1 MKSWKKFRKTI
12 SIVLVF
18 ALLFAFAG
26 CGSPAE
32 EAEGAG
38 EGEEITEGP
47 TIRIA
52 SKAWTEQLILGSMLL
67 QLLEAN
73 GYPVEDRT
81 GLGETPVITPALHA
95 GEVDIYWEY
104 TGTTLMTLMG
114 HEQVAE
120 PDEAYNLVKEWDK
133 NENDIVWLDYAPANN
148 TYTLMMRGEHAQ
160 ELGIESISDL
170 AAYIN
175 EKPDA
180 ITLATDVEFLERVD
194 GIPGLEEM
202 YGFEFNRDKVI
213 TMAIGLTYG
222 ALRDEKVDVAMGFGT
237 DGRIPAFGFINLED
251 DKGFFPVYNP
261 APLVR
266 QEILDAYPDLA
277 ELINQLP
284 PLLDNETLA
293 NLNKTVDVDQNE
305 PEDVARQ
312 FLIDNGLIEE

>member
-1 MKSWKKFRKTI
+1 MKNSKFKKLKMI
-12 SIVLVF
+12 MSMVLVF
-18 ALLFAFAG
+18 SLIFAFAG
-26 CGSPAE
+26 CSQDTDSGDVVE
-32 EAEGAG
+32 Q
-38 EGEEITEGP
+38 P
-47 TIRIA
+47 TIRVT
-52 SKAWTEQLILGSMLL
+52 SKAWTEQLILGSMVL

-114 HEQVAE
+114 HEQVSDPE
-120 PDEAYNLVKEWDK
+120 TTYELVKEWDSE
-133 NENDIVWLDYAPANN
+133 ENNITWLDYAPANN
-148 TYTLMMRGEHAQ
+148 TYTLMMREEHAQ
-160 ELGIESISDL
+160 ELGIETISDL
-170 AAYIN
+170 VAYMEENPESIR
-175 EKPDA
+175 
-180 ITLATDVEFLERVD
+180 LATDVEFLERVD
-194 GIPGLEEM
+194 GIPGLEEL
-202 YGFEFNRDKVI
+202 YDFEFNRDKVM

-222 ALRDEKVDVAMGFGT
+222 ALRDDKADVAMGFGT

-266 QEILDAYPDLA
+266 QEVLDAYPDLA
-277 ELINQLP
+277 EVINQLP

-305 PEDVARQ
+305 PEEVARQ